1 MKREP
6 KIKTLGVGDTL
17 YTQRVLDLP
26 DGSVVLMVHSA
37 KVVKIKGR
45 RVWLEEYSVDVPS
58 TLSEG

>member
-6 KIKTLGVGDTL
+6 KAYKLKVGDSIHN
-17 YTQRVLDLP
+17 QRVLDLP
-26 DGSVVLMVHSA
+26 DGSVVLMVHSV

-58 TLSEG
+58 TLSER